1 MAKFD
6 PRRDPPYF
14 AVINRTP
21 PTGLDAGQFHDAGER
36 IIGLAAAE
44 PGFLGIE
51 EVRDENGNDYTV
63 CYWDRV
69 QSMRR
74 WRGDVANHIPPKIS
88 PEHVVCFE
96 GCYWHW
102 LRDVFDAIS
111 RVDRSNVVEVTFGE
125 RAA

>member
-1 MAKFD
+1 MATFD

-21 PTGLDAGQFHDAGER
+21 PAGLDAGQFLDAGEKM
-36 IIGLAAAE
+36 IGLAAAE

-51 EVRDENGNDYTV
+51 DVTDEHGNAYTV

-69 QSMRR
+69 QSLRR
-74 WRGDVANHIPPKIS
+74 WRGDLANHIPPKIDATQ
-88 PEHVVCFE
+88 VVCYE

-102 LRDVFDAIS
+102 LRDVFDAIA
-111 RVDRSNVVEVTFGE
+111 RVDRSNVVEVAFGE
-125 RAA
+125 VAA

>member
-14 AVINRTP
+14 AVINRTAP
-21 PTGLDAGQFHDAGER
+21 AGLDAGQFMDAGEKMV
-36 IIGLAAAE
+36 GLAAAE

-51 EVRDENGNDYTV
+51 DVTDDSGNAYTV

-69 QSMRR
+69 QSLRR
-74 WRGDVANHIPPKIS
+74 WRGDLANHIPPKIS
-88 PEHVVCFE
+88 PDQVVCFE

-102 LRDVFDAIS
+102 LRDVFDAIA
-111 RVDRSNVVEVTFGE
+111 RVDRGNVVEVVFGKV
-125 RAA
+125 AA

>member
-1 MAKFD
+1 MSKFD

-21 PTGLDAGQFHDAGER
+21 PAGLDAGQFLDAGEKM
-36 IIGLAAAE
+36 IGLAAAE

-51 EVRDENGNDYTV
+51 DIIDETGNAYTV

-69 QSMRR
+69 QSLQR
-74 WRGDVANHIPPKIS
+74 WRGDLVNHIPPKIDAAR
-88 PEHVVCFE
+88 VVCYE

-111 RVDRSNVVEVTFGE
+111 RIDRSNVVEVAFGE
-125 RAA
+125 AAA